1 MKAKWKF
8 LLGILALLGLAC
20 SDKVA
25 GTTEETNALANDESS
40 SSSTPVKPDTG
51 TSQSLSSSSSA
62 PVPAS
67 SSMMGGPSEQVY
79 SSSSAPKSSSSNVFS
94 FSSSDIVVPS
104 SSAVV
109 SDSASSV
116 LQSRYWRPYWIKA
129 TDEYMVNMNVD
140 TEEGDEIS
148 VSYEVSQPLGG
159 GQSNLVSSFGIEVV
173 VDGEGPDVFSEM
185 KTWTGGA
192 CYMLTSDA
200 PIVLEMGMSPEKEQ
214 ELEYDLPRATLIGP
228 NDVGNMVIRC
238 VSWLDFEQQGTG
250 PAISI
255 EEAFF
260 DYMTSLRFIVQLDDR
275 KYKGSFEIYQIRRGG
290 TGIDANID
298 GTEINVK
305 DGE

>member
-104 SSAVV
+104 SSAGV

-129 TDEYMVNMNVD
+129 TDEYMVKMNVK
-140 TEEGDEIS
+140 IQLK
-148 VSYEVSQPLGG
+148 V
-159 GQSNLVSSFGIEVV
+159 
-173 VDGEGPDVFSEM
+173 
-185 KTWTGGA
+185 
-192 CYMLTSDA
+192 YMNYILYLFQTN
-200 PIVLEMGMSPEKEQ
+200 IHLFLKIKKILKFLEM
-214 ELEYDLPRATLIGP
+214 I
-228 NDVGNMVIRC
+228 
-238 VSWLDFEQQGTG
+238 
-250 PAISI
+250 
-255 EEAFF
+255 
-260 DYMTSLRFIVQLDDR
+260 
-275 KYKGSFEIYQIRRGG
+275 
-290 TGIDANID
+290 
-298 GTEINVK
+298 
-305 DGE
+305 